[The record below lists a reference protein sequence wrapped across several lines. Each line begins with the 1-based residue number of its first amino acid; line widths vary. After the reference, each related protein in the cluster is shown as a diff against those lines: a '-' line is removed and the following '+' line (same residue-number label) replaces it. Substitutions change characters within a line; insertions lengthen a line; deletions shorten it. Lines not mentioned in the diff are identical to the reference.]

1 VLAPSEGINVT
12 VSSSR
17 RDPAADSARRSK
29 LLTFQ
34 TWVFRLGWYKYALA
48 HPDLIPFPLTDRS
61 PCQDPFFD
69 PFEAP
74 ERRRPL
80 ISGLCRVLKNFEV
93 GDRFIYIARVDP
105 GVASRLELDA
115 AANNYFAVAALRVA
129 RVWESHREA
138 ATAFASRQYVAL
150 PTPTPYPPNLAFTR
164 EPEAAAARVC
174 CITFDERKKPP
185 PPRLPNKAD
194 DEMWMRHYLAYY
206 LRQSNNRLR
215 AAALQSPG
223 SQVGS
228 HRRPT
233 QSHTEPAP
241 FEFCRSTRYRATLSD
256 VGRWWG
262 SRSHQGGHGFK
273 SPSGSHPS
281 GCYVRPRLP
290 DRNQLQGFGHRND
303 QPRCCLGGRSA
314 SPASPQL
321 LAIEHAPEEAVR
333 TGT

>member
-17 RDPAADSARRSK
+17 RDPAADSVRRSK

-115 AANNYFAVAALRVA
+115 AANNYFAVAALRVT

-185 PPRLPNKAD
+185 PPRLPDKAD
-194 DEMWMRHYLAYY
+194 DEMWKRHYLAYY

-215 AAALQSPG
+215 AA
-223 SQVGS
+223 
-228 HRRPT
+228 
-233 QSHTEPAP
+233 ECE
-241 FEFCRSTRYRATLSD
+241 FETVD
-256 VGRWWG
+256 GR
-262 SRSHQGGHGFK
+262 Q
-273 SPSGSHPS
+273 
-281 GCYVRPRLP
+281 CL
-290 DRNQLQGFGHRND
+290 QLQPAQAHVVTPDWWRDELPKGVRTMNVYGVDLSEQRAQQFRSAIA
-303 QPRCCLGGRSA
+303 GGRSGSA
-314 SPASPQL
+314 
-321 LAIEHAPEEAVR
+321 
-333 TGT
+333 